1 MIEVTLCMGSS
12 CFSRGNE
19 AALRSLEDFIEREG
33 LSDRVS
39 LRGEHCMGNCA
50 QGPNIRI
57 NGELY
62 QNQHPGGIIELVN
75 HFLEARNDI

>member
-1 MIEVTLCMGSS
+1 
-12 CFSRGNE
+12 
-19 AALRSLEDFIEREG
+19 
-33 LSDRVS
+33 
-39 LRGEHCMGNCA
+39 MGNCA

>member
-19 AALRSLEDFIEREG
+19 AVLRSLEEYMDDKGLRDRIE
-33 LSDRVS
+33 
-39 LRGEHCMGNCA
+39 LRGEHCMGDCA
-50 QGPNIRI
+50 NGPNIRI

-62 QNQHPGGIIELVN
+62 QNLHPSGIIEIVS
-75 HFLEARNDI
+75 HALEAEK